1 MVAAVA
7 ACRCIDMVPDRQ
19 FVAERFFRWL
29 SGFPEPSINRLR
41 TINNASADARHV
53 IISLGYGVYDCRIRA
68 LNNMIIKLLVAR
80 MHAERAQNERT
91 LERIQV
97 ILTGL
102 HVAIDWT
109 TGRLERSDFSH
120 LEQPSCNKVVK
131 ALTSS

>member
-1 MVAAVA
+1 MAAVA
-7 ACRCIDMVPDRQ
+7 ACRRIYMVPDRK
-19 FVAERFFRWL
+19 FVAERFYRWL
-29 SGFPEPSINRLR
+29 SGFPESSINRLR

-53 IISLGYGVYDCRIRA
+53 IISLGYGVYDCRIRG

-80 MHAERAQNERT
+80 LNAERTQNERT
-91 LERIQV
+91 LARIQA

-102 HVAIDWT
+102 HVAIDWV
-109 TGRLERSDFSH
+109 TGKLDRSDLSH

>member
-1 MVAAVA
+1 VAAVA
-7 ACRCIDMVPDRQ
+7 ACRRIDMVPDRK
-19 FVAERFFRWL
+19 FVAERFYRWL

-41 TINNASADARHV
+41 NINNASADARHV
-53 IISLGYGVYDCRIRA
+53 IISLGYGVYDCRIRG

-80 MHAERAQNERT
+80 MKAERTQNERT
-91 LERIQV
+91 LARIQA

-131 ALTSS
+131 ALSSS

>member
-1 MVAAVA
+1 MAAVA
-7 ACRCIDMVPDRQ
+7 ACRCFDMVPDRA
-19 FVAERFFRWL
+19 FVAERFYRWL

-53 IISLGYGVYDCRIRA
+53 IISLGYGMYDCRIRA
-68 LNNMIIKLLVAR
+68 LNNMIIKLLVER
-80 MHAERAQNERT
+80 MKAERSNNERT
-91 LERIQV
+91 LERIQA

-131 ALTSS
+131 ALTPS

>member
-1 MVAAVA
+1 MAAVA
-7 ACRCIDMVPDRQ
+7 VRCRIDMVPDRK
-19 FVAERFFRWL
+19 FVAERFYRWL

-53 IISLGYGVYDCRIRA
+53 IISLGFGVYDCRIRA

-80 MHAERAQNERT
+80 MHAERDNNERV
-91 LERIQV
+91 LERIQA

-102 HVAIDWT
+102 HVAIDWV

-120 LEQPSCNKVVK
+120 LDQPSCNKVVK